1 MRTDSPPPRARGAQH
16 LADAVQARD
25 AGLRL
30 ARRAQRWIAALA
42 VGAASGLA
50 APYRPRL
57 PRPCGAVDPVTS
69 APPAQRPVDDGSDSS
84 GSTVPAAPIQ
94 PPAAAP
100 APAASTDVAPV
111 VSGGS

>member
-1 MRTDSPPPRARGAQH
+1 MRTDSPPPRARGPQR

-30 ARRAQRWIAALA
+30 ARRGQRWIAALA
-42 VGAASGLA
+42 VGAASALTA
-50 APYRPRL
+50 LTAHAYHARATPS
-57 PRPCGAVDPVTS
+57 PVTG
-69 APPAQRPVDDGSDSS
+69 PPPTQRPVDDGSDSS
-84 GSTVPAAPIQ
+84 GSTIPAAPIR
-94 PPAAAP
+94 PPEAAP

>member
-1 MRTDSPPPRARGAQH
+1 MRTDSPPPRASGAQH
-16 LADAVQARD
+16 VTDAVQARD

-30 ARRAQRWIAALA
+30 ARRAQRLIVALAVSAASALAALA
-42 VGAASGLA
+42 AHAYHARA
-50 APYRPRL
+50 APST
-57 PRPCGAVDPVTS
+57 VTTAS
-69 APPAQRPVDDGSDSS
+69 PAQRSADDGSRTP

-100 APAASTDVAPV
+100 AAATSMDVAPV